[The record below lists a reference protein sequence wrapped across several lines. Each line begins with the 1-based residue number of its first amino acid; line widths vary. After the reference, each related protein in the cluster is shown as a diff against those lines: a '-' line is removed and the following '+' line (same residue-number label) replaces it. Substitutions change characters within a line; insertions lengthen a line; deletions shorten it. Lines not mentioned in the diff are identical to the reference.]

1 MTSSNVT
8 CKDCPF
14 MIAVWPVDRENSS
27 PRSAY
32 TSVGLLPQAARGRIR
47 IIISDS
53 QRKYLN
59 MIGLLEQMPRRN
71 L

>member
-1 MTSSNVT
+1 MS
-8 CKDCPF
+8 
-14 MIAVWPVDRENSS
+14 ALWPMDRENSS

-32 TSVGLLPQAARGRIR
+32 TSVGVLPQAARGRIR
-47 IIISDS
+47 IVIIDN

-59 MIGLLEQMPRRN
+59 MIGLIEQMPRRN